1 MSCRKISEMLQTEE
15 VEGVLKGGERAVGL
29 GKSGF
34 QMSEDLGFGP
44 V

>member
-15 VEGVLKGGERAVGL
+15 GEGVLKGSERAVGL
-29 GKSGF
+29 GESSL

>member
-1 MSCRKISEMLQTEE
+1 MGLQAEE
-15 VEGVLKGGERAVGL
+15 VEGVLKGGESAISL
-29 GKSGF
+29 GKGGL